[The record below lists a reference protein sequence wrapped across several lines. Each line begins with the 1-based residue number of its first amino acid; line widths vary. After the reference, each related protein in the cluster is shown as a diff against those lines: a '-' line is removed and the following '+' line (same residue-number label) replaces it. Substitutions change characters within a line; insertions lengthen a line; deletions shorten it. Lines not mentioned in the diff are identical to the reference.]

1 MSQTF
6 LDDLKKEVGFVPNLA
21 AAMAESPTLI
31 ESFVTIRK
39 ILARSAFT
47 PLERET
53 ISLAVSFANDCSYC
67 MAAHSTFAK
76 MHHIPDADLVALRAG
91 QTPADPRLGAL
102 AQYTR
107 QLLADRGHVSDE
119 AKDAMLS
126 AGFTST
132 QLLEVIAVIAFTTI
146 ANYAHNVSR
155 CAIDVQFQPQA
166 A

>member
-21 AAMAESPTLI
+21 ATMAESPTLI

-47 PLERET
+47 PIERET

-76 MHHIPDADLVALRAG
+76 MQGMSDASLASLRAG

-107 QLLADRGHVSDE
+107 GLLADRGHVSDE
-119 AKDAMLS
+119 SKDAMLS
-126 AGFTST
+126 AGFTSA

-146 ANYAHNVSR
+146 ANYAHNISR